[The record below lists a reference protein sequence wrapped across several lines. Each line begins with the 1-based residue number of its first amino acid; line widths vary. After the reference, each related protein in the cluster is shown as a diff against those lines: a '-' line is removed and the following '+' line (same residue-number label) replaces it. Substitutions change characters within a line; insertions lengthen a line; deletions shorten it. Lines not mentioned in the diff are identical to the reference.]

1 MIIGIIIAILV
12 FGLIASLY
20 ILIRNELVFRFF
32 NKLINMSCEYELRH
46 LLEHHNDA
54 FKWFCDKH
62 SYDRMLYSL
71 KPLKLKYWFT
81 DEEIKEINS

>member
-1 MIIGIIIAILV
+1 
-12 FGLIASLY
+12 
-20 ILIRNELVFRFF
+20 
-32 NKLINMSCEYELRH
+32 MSCEYELRH